1 LKEIIDKAFLKHENS
16 IMQKI
21 RFNLQNFS
29 PCEESNM
36 NSCLRNECLELIKKE
51 LKDVPDCNNQSNANN
66 REECKKISEERI
78 ELDEYLGNKNNVKCE
93 KETKDTI
100 KDYIKLNH
108 QSASTKLN
116 RMVETKFILSESLD
130 IINKYLEKVP
140 KHKLNKRK
148 KVREIWNLLRDH
160 ISSKDNVIPVVKQID
175 NEVKYVYSLLPL
187 EFKNQYQ
194 DGIFPD
200 LSKCKACKSFRKI
213 SFSRCLG
220 VI

>member
-1 LKEIIDKAFLKHENS
+1 
-16 IMQKI
+16 MQKI

-100 KDYIKLNH
+100 KIISNL
-108 QSASTKLN
+108 
-116 RMVETKFILSESLD
+116 
-130 IINKYLEKVP
+130 IINLRLP
-140 KHKLNKRK
+140 
-148 KVREIWNLLRDH
+148 NLIEWL
-160 ISSKDNVIPVVKQID
+160 KPN
-175 NEVKYVYSLLPL
+175 
-187 EFKNQYQ
+187 
-194 DGIFPD
+194 
-200 LSKCKACKSFRKI
+200 SFYPNHLI
-213 SFSRCLG
+213 
-220 VI
+220 